1 MIKCVNFGDTDDPCG
16 MCTFNPFYTVWPY
29 FFGTVSL
36 VLACVSLWML
46 AVGLRTFE
54 ALYMITVFEGFM
66 IVSGSISG
74 NLVMDEK
81 EGQPTSSLL
90 AYACAIGVILVGLYI
105 LLKGERAHN
114 DAKRL
119 TRVEGRTAED
129 AGTASLKIDPAV
141 ESADMEMMGGV
152 PRSRE
157 GSPGGGDPM
166 DMTE

>member
-1 MIKCVNFGDTDDPCG
+1 MRKNLRISPRYV
-16 MCTFNPFYTVWPY
+16 
-29 FFGTVSL
+29 
-36 VLACVSLWML
+36 VLTRGQLQWYRVDAHG
-46 AVGLRTFE
+46 ARP
-54 ALYMITVFEGFM
+54 
-66 IVSGSISG
+66 
-74 NLVMDEK
+74 K
-81 EGQPTSSLL
+81 ELL
-90 AYACAIGVILVGLYI
+90 GEVY